1 MIYIINVVTINSDTF
16 TRDIDLQNKIC
27 YRVLKL
33 HFAVT
38 TMMSDKSNIS
48 NERNHSLRMLDFE
61 KNSNQ
66 SNGTIKYQES
76 YSVLI

>member
-61 KNSNQ
+61 KTQINQ
-66 SNGTIKYQES
+66 TVQLNIKKA
-76 YSVLI
+76 IRF